1 MVRTGIL
8 IGVALFATAAAQ
20 ADVNALVTD
29 CEGCHGPK
37 GVSAWSDV
45 PTIAGI
51 SPDVHAGYLRAY
63 KEKGRPC
70 TKSEYRQGDT
80 KRPATDMC
88 AVAAKLSDAD
98 IEGLAKHFAGQAF
111 VPAKQAVDAAK
122 AAEGGKIHTRDC
134 EKCHTGKGKDVDA
147 DASILAGQWMPY
159 LKTTFTQFTSGERP
173 QPKKMKEKLSKLSA
187 ADIEALVNFYGS
199 QQ

>member
-1 MVRTGIL
+1 MVRSGWW
-8 IGVALFATAAAQ
+8 IGLAVFVTAGAY
-20 ADVNALVTD
+20 ADLNAIVND

-51 SPDVHAGYLRAY
+51 SPDVHAGYLRTY

-80 KRPATDMC
+80 KRAATDMC
-88 AVAAKLSDAD
+88 AVAEKLSDAD
-98 IEGLAKHFAGQAF
+98 IDAVAKHFAGQAF

-122 AAEGGKIHTRDC
+122 AAAGGKIHTRDC
-134 EKCHTGKGKDVDA
+134 EKCHTGNGKDVDA

-159 LKTTFTQFTSGERP
+159 LKTAFAQFASGERP

-187 ADIEALVNFYGS
+187 ADIEALANFYGS